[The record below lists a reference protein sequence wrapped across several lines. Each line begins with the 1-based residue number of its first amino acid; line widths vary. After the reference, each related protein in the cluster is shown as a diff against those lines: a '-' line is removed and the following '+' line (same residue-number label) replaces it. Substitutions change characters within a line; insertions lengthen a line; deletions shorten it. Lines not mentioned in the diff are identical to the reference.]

1 MSEYPSTAFTV
12 VSADNLDFLHSYAR
26 VYSGNQQL
34 SWHGTTI
41 QVVQPQSSLLTDSSV
56 SNFSGLFDLTTQAE
70 SFSDPPDGMCHT
82 ASSDP
87 PGGMCHTVSSSDP
100 PGGMYHTASSSDLPG
115 DMYHTASSSDPPGD
129 MYHTA
134 SSSDSRDHSTDSE
147 SDPHLLV
154 VVSPLSNSPFEDD
167 VDASLQMDQE
177 NPLERE
183 GKHLLRLQQMQQLLN
198 QQPHIIQV
206 LMRNT

>member
-1 MSEYPSTAFTV
+1 
-12 VSADNLDFLHSYAR
+12 
-26 VYSGNQQL
+26 
-34 SWHGTTI
+34 
-41 QVVQPQSSLLTDSSV
+41 
-56 SNFSGLFDLTTQAE
+56 
-70 SFSDPPDGMCHT
+70 
-82 ASSDP
+82 
-87 PGGMCHTVSSSDP
+87 
-100 PGGMYHTASSSDLPG
+100 
-115 DMYHTASSSDPPGD
+115 

-134 SSSDSRDHSTDSE
+134 SSSDSPDYSTDSE
-147 SDPHLLV
+147 NDPHLLV